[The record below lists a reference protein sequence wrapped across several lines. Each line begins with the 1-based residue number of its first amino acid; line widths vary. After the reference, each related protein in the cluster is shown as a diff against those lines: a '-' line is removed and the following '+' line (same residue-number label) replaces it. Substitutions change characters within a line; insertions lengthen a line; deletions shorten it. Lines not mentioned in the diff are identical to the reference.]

1 MSNEEL
7 FNKNINIA
15 YKIANRYK
23 INYPNEF
30 EDIKQIALMA
40 LWKCI
45 LNYNDKYKL
54 STYAYTVIPSQINM
68 YLRHVRKYEKD
79 ISINTVVCDDDTKS
93 LTLEDILDDKNDY
106 MNDVINKIIFE
117 NMFIDVKMNNIE
129 RKIIILRLNCYT
141 QSKMTNILNITQG
154 QISKIE
160 KRLRKKI
167 NDYINC
173 DVL

>member
-23 INYPNEF
+23 INYPNEL
-30 EDIKQIALMA
+30 EDITQIALMS
-40 LWKCI
+40 LWKCV
-45 LNYNDKYKL
+45 LNYNNKYEL

-68 YLRHVRKYEKD
+68 YLRHIRKHEKN
-79 ISINTVVCDDDTKS
+79 ISINTIVCDDDAKS

-106 MNDVINKIIFE
+106 VDNIINKINFE
-117 NMFIDVKMNNIE
+117 NIFKDIEMNNRE
-129 RKIIILRLNCYT
+129 RKIIILRLNGYT

-154 QISKIE
+154 QISIIE
-160 KRLRKKI
+160 KELRKKI
-167 NDYINC
+167 SNYING
-173 DVL
+173 DI